1 MSITIE
7 LTRELEAAVALHAQA
22 EGVDAGRYMH
32 RVLERALGI
41 ESEPSGQP
49 FKTGRGMLA
58 KYGTVPTAE
67 EIDANSADMFSG
79 FGESTP

>member
-1 MSITIE
+1 MASPLPIHFVTI
-7 LTRELEAAVALHAQA
+7 
-22 EGVDAGRYMH
+22 
-32 RVLERALGI
+32 VLN
-41 ESEPSGQP
+41 GQP

-67 EIDANSADMFSG
+67 ETDANSADMFSG